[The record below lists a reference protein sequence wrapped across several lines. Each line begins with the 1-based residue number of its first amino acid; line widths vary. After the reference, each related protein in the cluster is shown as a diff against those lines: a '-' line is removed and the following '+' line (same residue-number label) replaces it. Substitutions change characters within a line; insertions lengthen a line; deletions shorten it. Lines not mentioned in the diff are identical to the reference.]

1 MGDATIQYTTTST
14 SVKDVQ
20 SSRSDSL
27 EKIEPAFQVENEG
40 LLNEEDKS
48 DSLSDSS
55 DSDEPYQERP
65 AWDNKFQYIMAA
77 LGFAVGLGNIWRF
90 PYLCQKNGGG
100 AFLIPYFVMLVLEGY
115 PLYFLELA
123 VGQSIRKGAV
133 GVWSSINPQL
143 VGVGFASIVVSLLIG
158 LYYNMILAWTLFYL
172 FNSFRSKLAWAECPS
187 DNGTV
192 VHECA
197 VSSST
202 AYFWYRETLDI
213 SGSIEE
219 GGVANWKM
227 VISLFVAWLLV
238 FFGIMKGI
246 KSSGK
251 VMYFATIF
259 PYVILIAFFVRG
271 MTLEGAA
278 AGVVHMFKPDITR
291 LIDPVV
297 WREAATQIFF
307 SLGLGYG
314 AIIAYSSY
322 NPYHNNCKK
331 DALFV
336 ATANSMTSVFAC
348 ITVFSVLGFKAN
360 LATKEC
366 MEMNRLTVLTA
377 FPESSIM
384 KNSTYD
390 EFILHMD
397 ELNSTYPDVFQ
408 NLSITNKECSIEE
421 ELKEIGQGTGLAFI
435 AFAETILSFP
445 CAPVWAVLFFF
456 MLLCIGMSS
465 EFGILQAFITMVL
478 DFGYK
483 ISKLKLTSAL
493 CFGMFLI
500 GLIFTTRSG
509 SYFLDIFDTYSAT
522 FGLVTVAL
530 FETIAVSWV
539 YKLENFENDIHHMI
553 NTKPGL
559 YWKISW
565 KFSCPIIMVVILIAS
580 FVGMV
585 LDPPS
590 YYAWNEA
597 TGLKD
602 KLQYPGWAVFI
613 IILLISSSMICIPL
627 FAALVRY
634 NIFDPKWIGVNKY
647 GKNRRT
653 EQKEN
658 DEIGVSESATPLN
671 LNATNNKV

>member
-1 MGDATIQYTTTST
+1 MGDANTSAYETTTCNGG
-14 SVKDVQ
+14 VK

-27 EKIEPAFQVENEG
+27 EKIDPFAVEQEG
-40 LLNEEDKS
+40 LLTEEDKS
-48 DSLSDSS
+48 DSSSDSS
-55 DSDEPYQERP
+55 DSDGQMKERP

-100 AFLIPYFVMLVLEGY
+100 AFLIPYFVMLFLEGY

-123 VGQSIRKGAV
+123 VGQSMRKGAV
-133 GVWSSINPQL
+133 GVWSHIHPQL

-172 FNSFRSKLAWAECPS
+172 FNSFRSELPWAKCPEN
-187 DNGTV
+187 NGTI

-202 AYFWYRETLDI
+202 AYFWYRDTLDI

-227 VISLFVAWLLV
+227 VVSLFIAWVLV
-238 FFGIMKGI
+238 FFGIIKGI

-278 AGVVHMFKPDITR
+278 AGVVHMFKPDLTR
-291 LIDPVV
+291 LVDPVV

-322 NPYHNNCKK
+322 NPYNNNCKK

-336 ATANSMTSVFAC
+336 ASANSLTSVFAC

-366 MEMNRLTVLTA
+366 MEVNRQTVLTA
-377 FPESSIM
+377 FPESYFI
-384 KNSTYD
+384 KNSSYV
-390 EFILHMD
+390 EFLQHMD
-397 ELNSTYPDVFQ
+397 ELNSTYPDIFQ
-408 NLSITNKECSIEE
+408 NLSISNKNCSIEE

-445 CAPVWAVLFFF
+445 GAPVWAVLFFF

-483 ISKLKLTSAL
+483 VSKLKLTSAL
-493 CFGMFLI
+493 CLSMFII
-500 GLIFTTRSG
+500 GLIFTMRSG
-509 SYFLDIFDTYSAT
+509 SYFLDIFDGYSAT
-522 FGLVTVAL
+522 FGLVSVAL
-530 FETIAVSWV
+530 FETIAVAWV
-539 YKLENFENDIHHMI
+539 FKLENFENDIERMI
-553 NTKPGL
+553 HSKPGL
-559 YWKISW
+559 YWRISW
-565 KFSCPIIMVVILIAS
+565 KYTCPFIMVVILIAS
-580 FVGMV
+580 FVDMF
-585 LDPPS
+585 LNPPS
-590 YYAWNEA
+590 YYAWNKD
-597 TGLKD
+597 TGTKD
-602 KLQYPGWAVFI
+602 ELTYPPWAVFI
-613 IILLISSSMICIPL
+613 IVLLILSSMLCIPL
-627 FAALVRY
+627 FAALVRFG
-634 NIFDPKWIGVNKY
+634 IFDPKWIGVNSY
-647 GKNRRT
+647 GRNKRA
-653 EQKEN
+653 EQN
-658 DEIGVSESATPLN
+658 DNDDIGVTESATPLN
-671 LNATNNKV
+671 LNSTNKV